1 LMRAAPTDEAA
12 CRRSFLFYV
21 CGFYMPALW
30 TFWPLITRQD
40 YLPWHP
46 LAFIFYAAALVALT
60 QRGPARAFSRSRFL
74 LPPLVVCAELAAILV
89 VHPFWIDGAK
99 KEAELLQTTLAV
111 SDPGDF
117 IIDEKGE
124 TVFRQRAFG
133 PTWEPCVMERIRRGL
148 LVDDA
153 AERCGQTRCC
163 VAVLGKDIS
172 QRASAFITQN
182 YLPIT
187 SQLRVVGAWL
197 QRSTADE
204 HRFEFATAIP
214 ASYEVVGPDGVA
226 DGVLDGVPCHGPR
239 FLSPGLHTF
248 EFTGPRRTSPRS
260 GPRPQIFISRP
271 FREETFPRACD
282 FIFSNAKTT
291 DCWMARSRNQ
301 RMRGSRLGGDEA
313 GA

>member
-1 LMRAAPTDEAA
+1 MRKRRPTV
-12 CRRSFLFYV
+12 L
-21 CGFYMPALW
+21 G
-30 TFWPLITRQD
+30 
-40 YLPWHP
+40 
-46 LAFIFYAAALVALT
+46 YA
-60 QRGPARAFSRSRFL
+60 R
-74 LPPLVVCAELAAILV
+74 
-89 VHPFWIDGAK
+89 
-99 KEAELLQTTLAV
+99 
-111 SDPGDF
+111 
-117 IIDEKGE
+117 
-124 TVFRQRAFG
+124 RQRPRRLHHRRKGRNSFPA
-133 PTWEPCVMERIRRGL
+133 TRIRPNLGTMRDGTNSARL

-260 GPRPQIFISRP
+260 GPRPQIVISRP
-271 FREETFPRACD
+271 FREETSPRACD
-282 FIFSNAKTT
+282 FI
-291 DCWMARSRNQ
+291 
-301 RMRGSRLGGDEA
+301 
-313 GA
+313 